1 MLKSI
6 LGKKIAMTQMFM
18 EDGRVI
24 PVTVVEAGPCVVTQI
39 KTVEKDGYSAIQVG
53 FGDIKERRTNKP
65 LRGHFASNK
74 LQLKKYLRE
83 FKVEDV
89 SLYKV
94 GQEVKTDIFNVGDKV
109 DVSGVTIGKGFAGGI
124 KRWGFSGGP
133 ASHGS
138 HSHRIPGSIGAS
150 ATPSRVYKGKKMPG
164 HLGSVRRTIQNL
176 EVVKVDVQNNLLF
189 FKGNVPSAKGNL
201 VVIKGAVKCKA

>member
-1 MLKSI
+1 
-6 LGKKIAMTQMFM
+6 M
-18 EDGRVI
+18 EDGRVV

-39 KTVEKDGYSAIQVG
+39 KTVEKDGYSAVQVG
-53 FGDIKERRTNKP
+53 FGDIKEKRTNKP
-65 LRGHFASNK
+65 FRGHFASNK

-83 FKVEDV
+83 FRLEDV
-89 SLYKV
+89 SSYKI
-94 GQEVKTDIFNVGDKV
+94 GQEVKADIFNVGDKV

-201 VVIKGAVKCKA
+201 VVIKSAVKSKA